1 MTLAAPAPRAH
12 GPAPTAESPPL
23 YAGLVTRAIAFAVDA
38 LIVNLAGVAVG
49 IVVGLALSILHTSA
63 TVDHVLLAVGGGLF
77 LVWTLGYFVVFWS
90 TTGQTPGDRLMRIRV
105 RRAGKDEPLSARRA
119 LVRMAGLFLAALP
132 LLLGFLPI
140 LVNDRR
146 RGLHDALAGSVV
158 VSAPERGAA
167 D

>member
-1 MTLAAPAPRAH
+1 MTLAAVAPRAH
-12 GPAPTAESPPL
+12 GPAPLAEAPPL

-49 IVVGLALSILHTSA
+49 VVVGLALSTLRTPA
-63 TVDHVLLAVGGGLF
+63 EVDHVLLAVGGGLF

-119 LVRMAGLFLAALP
+119 LVRMAGLFLSALP

-158 VSAPERGAA
+158 VSSPERGGA